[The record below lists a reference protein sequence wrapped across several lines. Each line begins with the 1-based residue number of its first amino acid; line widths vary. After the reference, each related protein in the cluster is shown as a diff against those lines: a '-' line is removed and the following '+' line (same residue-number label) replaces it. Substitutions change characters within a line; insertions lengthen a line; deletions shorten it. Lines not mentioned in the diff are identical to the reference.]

1 MRIQAGLKSRNE
13 EQNEKKSRVEEQNE
27 KKSRAEEQ
35 EKTDVHV

>member
-13 EQNEKKSRVEEQNE
+13 EQNEKKSRIEEQNE

>member
-13 EQNEKKSRVEEQNE
+13 EQNEKKSRVEEQ
-27 KKSRAEEQ
+27 